1 MAKERN
7 QVPANLKWRV
17 EDIYESVDEWNKV
30 YASLEDKLDFSKY
43 EGKLGDPEL
52 LLECLQGMNAVWL
65 HLVQLAVYAH
75 MRHDEDTRSSEF
87 TALQARLDMLWMK
100 LMGSVAFVEPE
111 LTELPVEY
119 LEGLIADERFKDYD
133 YTIRQTIKRKPHV
146 LSKEIEAL
154 LSQESRV
161 FDCPSQVFGMIDNA
175 DFPYP
180 TIKVNGE
187 KVTVTHGMY
196 GVMLHSPDRKA
207 RRDAFRAYYKAYI
220 GLINTITA
228 AYVGNVDK
236 DVFLARARKYNSSL
250 ERALDNEDVDVKV

>member
-1 MAKERN
+1 MAMERN

-43 EGKLGDPEL
+43 EGKLGEPEL
-52 LLECLQGMNAVWL
+52 LLECLQGVNAVSI

-87 TALQARLDMLWMK
+87 TALQSRLDMLWMK
-100 LMGSVAFVEPE
+100 LMGSTAFIEPE

-119 LEGLIADERFKDYD
+119 LEGLIADDRFKDYD
-133 YTIRQTIKRKPHV
+133 YTLRQTIKRKPHV

-161 FDCPSQVFGMIDNA
+161 FGPCLPLLSR
-175 DFPYP
+175 
-180 TIKVNGE
+180 T
-187 KVTVTHGMY
+187 
-196 GVMLHSPDRKA
+196 
-207 RRDAFRAYYKAYI
+207 
-220 GLINTITA
+220 
-228 AYVGNVDK
+228 
-236 DVFLARARKYNSSL
+236 YNSQTRIRPRGL
-250 ERALDNEDVDVKV
+250 PRQG